1 MRPSLVLTSL
11 AVAALTPVATAD
23 ILFSDTEFPT
33 AGWGVESVLIGGGG
47 SVTNSQVLSGGNPG
61 AFRRVDMTPG
71 PTVGDAIYTLH
82 RYGVTTATRYDPA
95 TQGAILTLD
104 FHIDFRN
111 VPPSSPFNDQTV
123 FFGAKQGTAVF
134 RGPGFRPDPSPAFA
148 SLSFSDMTAG
158 DFISVGSSATF
169 DLSATGAPIRFGF
182 ITYVVNTTGPNP
194 SRSEYDNFSVTIHQ
208 APAPGSLALAGLAG
222 LVVSRRRRR

>member
-47 SVTNSQVLSGGNPG
+47 SATNSQVLSGGNPG

-82 RYGVTTATRYDPA
+82 RYGVTTATRYDPS
-95 TQGAILTLD
+95 TQGAILSLD
-104 FHIDFRN
+104 FSIDVRDVVAAGAATN
-111 VPPSSPFNDQTV
+111 QKV
-123 FFGAKQGTAVF
+123 FFGAKQGTVVF
-134 RGPGFRPDPSPAFA
+134 AGPGVQQSQTAHFVP
-148 SLSFSDMTAG
+148 LSFTNITAAS
-158 DFISVGSSATF
+158 FTAVGTTGSI
-169 DLSATGAPIRFGF
+169 DLSAAGAPIRFGF
-182 ITYVVNTTGPNP
+182 ITYVANTSG
-194 SRSEYDNFSVTIHQ
+194 SFLGRSEYDNFSVTIHQ
-208 APAPGSLALAGLAG
+208 APAPGSLALAGVAG
-222 LVVSRRRRR
+222 VLVSRRRRR